1 LPGHLLNLKRRCGR
15 LDAPTGKRG
24 NIIDSSIDCIQH
36 LRLSLEEINNG
47 AFMDQSL
54 NKTSFDAA
62 VTRGEQRQRG
72 PRAASAHYD
81 AVRNRV
87 VVELSTGI
95 EISFSPK
102 QAQGLESARPDALAE
117 IEITPSSL
125 GLHFPKLDADIYIPA
140 LLEGILGSAKWM
152 AGQMGRIGGAARS
165 AGKSAAARENGK
177 RGGRPRKSAA

>member
-1 LPGHLLNLKRRCGR
+1 MKLKRRCGR
-15 LDAPTGKRG
+15 LDVPTGKQG
-24 NIIDSSIDCIQH
+24 DIIDSSIDCIQH
-36 LRLSLEEINNG
+36 LKLSLEGINKR

-62 VTRGEQRQRG
+62 IARGEQRLLG
-72 PRAASAHYD
+72 PHAASARYD
-81 AVRNRV
+81 AVRDRV

-102 QAQGLESARPDALAE
+102 QAQGLESARPDDLAE
-117 IEITPSSL
+117 IEVTPSRL
-125 GLHFPKLDADIYIPA
+125 GLHFPKPDADIYIPA
-140 LLEGILGSAKWM
+140 RLEGILGSAKWM

-165 AGKSAAARENGK
+165 AAKSAAARENGK